1 MRSQDI
7 QDMYGV
13 KAEWGD
19 QDSLLRGFKYNF
31 LKNYSPSPSYLKW
44 PHGLMNFGIFNEIRR
59 ERPHAVVLM
68 SWMNFTWW
76 AAMLA
81 SQVFKIPFLFLTDAN
96 IQGDLSGNWW
106 KRAIKS
112 VLLGKIVFR
121 LASGFLYAGTA
132 NKELYQKYDV
142 NDSKLIPF
150 AYSWGYESFMES
162 SQNLR
167 SSKGFIRDELGIPRD
182 KYVILYS
189 GRLSQEKSP
198 MDILAAYELLDVTNK
213 ALVFVGDGQLR
224 AFMESYVSDKRLESV
239 YFAGFQN
246 RNEISKYYALADVLV
261 LPSRRETWGMV
272 INEALCFGLPVVA
285 SEEVGAV
292 KDLVFDGYNGYL
304 FPYGDVEKLAYSLKN
319 LSSCSDEDINL
330 MQNRSMEIMSQWT
343 GRDLL
348 GYLYEFCYGVWAK
361 QEDQS

>member
-1 MRSQDI
+1 
-7 QDMYGV
+7 
-13 KAEWGD
+13 
-19 QDSLLRGFKYNF
+19 
-31 LKNYSPSPSYLKW
+31 
-44 PHGLMNFGIFNEIRR
+44 
-59 ERPHAVVLM
+59 
-68 SWMNFTWW
+68 
-76 AAMLA
+76 
-81 SQVFKIPFLFLTDAN
+81 
-96 IQGDLSGNWW
+96 
-106 KRAIKS
+106 
-112 VLLGKIVFR
+112 
-121 LASGFLYAGTA
+121 
-132 NKELYQKYDV
+132 
-142 NDSKLIPF
+142 
-150 AYSWGYESFMES
+150 
-162 SQNLR
+162 
-167 SSKGFIRDELGIPRD
+167 
-182 KYVILYS
+182 
-189 GRLSQEKSP
+189 
-198 MDILAAYELLDVTNK
+198 MDILTAYELLDVTNK

-361 QEDQS
+361 QED